1 MSEQTLSEALSEIDM
16 DLNISEEDIE
26 QAAVPKKYR
35 HSQSDEPQDEST
47 YVELSEDEVE
57 EISPITDDVVNDF
70 EENDSEEAEE
80 SEAERTTRSA
90 QDRIN
95 KAVKQAREYQRREL
109 QAIQYAKQLQDENKK
124 LSGQYRETSV
134 NSAAQNLQM
143 QETYSREFES
153 RVNVQ
158 ADVAKKNLQKAYES
172 GDPEAMA
179 EAQQLIART
188 ESDRASLSQYKR
200 ELEKYKQDYQKWA
213 ESHQDYQP
221 EYQIP
226 DDYVPQQEPEYAE
239 PSTRAQSWASKNEWF
254 GADKVM
260 TNVAFAIH
268 TELAETGVD
277 LESDEYYSEID
288 RRLREELPLKFEHE
302 LSAGNTK
309 PVQRVVSGTR
319 ITGNGRNQN
328 DRRIE
333 LSPSEQQLAKKL
345 GVPFK
350 EYAKQKMRLQQS

>member
-57 EISPITDDVVNDF
+57 EISPITDDVVDDF

-213 ESHQDYQP
+213 ESHQNYQP

-239 PSTRAQSWASKNEWF
+239 PSTRAQSWASKNKWF